1 MDAHAR
7 EGADTVIT
15 VQNLRK
21 EYGEFEAL
29 KGISFDVPK
38 GQIVGFLGPN
48 GAGKSTTM
56 KILTCFMSAS
66 EGSVT
71 VDGLDAY
78 SESTAVKAKIGYL
91 PESTP
96 LYSDMIAYEYLEY
109 VAAMRGIAAS
119 EHEER
124 IRNVAAT
131 CGLKTFIGQEIGTLS
146 KGQRQRV
153 GLAQAL
159 IHDPPI
165 LILDEPTSGL
175 DPNQIVEIRSLIR
188 SLGKDRTIIL
198 STHNLPEVMET
209 CDRLI
214 VIHQGEIVADGTAQ
228 ELEEREATNP
238 QVFLTIRG
246 DSVDGDPLRNAI
258 AQLDGVAAVR
268 CTPGI
273 EQRWTATIETNG
285 SEDIRP
291 ALFRLAVEQK
301 WELIELKRDA
311 LDLEGIFRKLTQAA

>member
-1 MDAHAR
+1 M
-7 EGADTVIT
+7 IT
-15 VQNLRK
+15 VQDLK
-21 EYGEFEAL
+21 KSYGDFEAL
-29 KGISFDVPK
+29 KGVSFDVPT

-66 EGSVT
+66 SGSVT
-71 VDGLDAY
+71 IDGLDAY
-78 SESTAVKAKIGYL
+78 AQSTEVKAKIGYL

-109 VAAMRGIAAS
+109 VASMRKIPKS
-119 EHEER
+119 EHKACIQR
-124 IRNVAAT
+124 VAKT
-131 CGLKTFIGQEIGTLS
+131 CGLQRFIGQEIGTLS

-159 IHDPPI
+159 IHDPKI

-188 SLGKDRTIIL
+188 DLGKDRTILL

-214 VIHQGEIVADGTAQ
+214 VVHQGRIVADGTAQ
-228 ELEEREATNP
+228 ELEEQEASNP
-238 QVFLTIRG
+238 QVFLTVSAK
-246 DSVDGDPLRNAI
+246 D
-258 AQLDGVAAVR
+258 LDGKQVESAVSQVEGVEKVEVV
-268 CTPGI
+268 PGA
-273 EQRWTATIETNG
+273 ERRWTARVDG
-285 SEDIRP
+285 VQGKDLRP
-291 ALFRLAVEQK
+291 ALFKMAVAQE
-301 WELIELKRDA
+301 WDVFELKRDA
-311 LDLEGIFRKLTQAA
+311 LDLEGIFRKLTQDA

>member
-1 MDAHAR
+1 MIHV
-7 EGADTVIT
+7 E
-15 VQNLRK
+15 NLRK

-78 SESTAVKAKIGYL
+78 TESTAVKAKIGYL

-109 VAAMRGIAAS
+109 VAAMRGIPAG
-119 EHEER
+119 EHENR
-124 IRNVAAT
+124 IRHVATT
-131 CGLKTFIGQEIGTLS
+131 CGLKSFIGQEIGTLS

-175 DPNQIVEIRSLIR
+175 DLN
-188 SLGKDRTIIL
+188 
-198 STHNLPEVMET
+198 H
-209 CDRLI
+209 
-214 VIHQGEIVADGTAQ
+214 
-228 ELEEREATNP
+228 
-238 QVFLTIRG
+238 
-246 DSVDGDPLRNAI
+246 
-258 AQLDGVAAVR
+258 
-268 CTPGI
+268 
-273 EQRWTATIETNG
+273 
-285 SEDIRP
+285 
-291 ALFRLAVEQK
+291 
-301 WELIELKRDA
+301 
-311 LDLEGIFRKLTQAA
+311 

>member
-1 MDAHAR
+1 M
-7 EGADTVIT
+7 IT
-15 VQNLRK
+15 VQELK
-21 EYGEFEAL
+21 KSYGQFEAL
-29 KGISFDVPK
+29 KGVSFEVPT

-66 EGSVT
+66 SGSVT
-71 VDGLDAY
+71 IDGLDAY
-78 SESTAVKAKIGYL
+78 SESTQVKARIGYL

-109 VAAMRGIAAS
+109 VASMRKIPRGEHKAS
-119 EHEER
+119 IQR
-124 IRNVAAT
+124 VAKT
-131 CGLKTFIGQEIGTLS
+131 CGLQSFIGQEIGTLS

-159 IHDPPI
+159 IHDPKI

-188 SLGKDRTIIL
+188 ELGKDRTILL

-214 VIHQGEIVADGTAQ
+214 VVHQGHIVADGTAQ
-228 ELEEREATNP
+228 ELEEQEASNP
-238 QVFLTIRG
+238 QVFLTVSAEG
-246 DSVDGDPLRNAI
+246 LEGKALEEVLSGLENVTQVEVL
-258 AQLDGVAAVR
+258 
-268 CTPGI
+268 PGA
-273 EQRWTATIETNG
+273 ERRWTAKVDG
-285 SEDIRP
+285 AKGVDLRP
-291 ALFRLAVEQK
+291 TLFKTAVAQG
-301 WELIELKRDA
+301 WEVFELKRDA
-311 LDLEGIFRKLTQAA
+311 LDLEGIFRKLTQNV